1 MYMIK
6 YKRILVKISGE
17 ALSGGKGFGIDN
29 SVVESVASQLK
40 KVNEM
45 GVAVGVVVGGGNFWR
60 GRQAPG
66 MDRSTADYIGMLAT
80 SMNGLALQAELE
92 RQGVDTRLQTALTI
106 TKVAEPF
113 IVRKALNHLVKGRV
127 VIFACGTGSPYFTTD
142 TAAALRAAEI
152 HADVLLLG
160 KNVDGVYDSD
170 PKVNKDAVRFE
181 RIGYMEVINRKL
193 KAMDTTA
200 ITMCMEN
207 RIPILTFAAE
217 EKDSIVQAVM
227 GINTGTIID

>member
-1 MYMIK
+1 MIK